1 MLEKKAPMKWYKNGE
16 EIKSSDRIQI
26 KYHEDGKQQL
36 IISNAQLDDIGEYM
50 CKTKDMKSSCKVNV
64 LEAEK
69 KPVFFLDKTDFQ
81 ADAGRPFSIEIPYKS
96 KFYF

>member
-50 CKTKDMKSSCKVNV
+50 CKTKDMKSNCKVDV
-64 LEAEK
+64 KEAEK
-69 KPVFFLDKTDFQ
+69 KPVFFMDKTDFQ

-96 KFYF
+96 KLT